1 MYRDSFLEGSTL
13 VQEEVSNLETRLSFL
28 TSWKNLVEPLLSIH
42 SIAKCK
48 HNYIKPVPKTIVWW

>member
-1 MYRDSFLEGSTL
+1 
-13 VQEEVSNLETRLSFL
+13 LETRLSFL